1 MWPILAARLVS
12 TTLFGTLAFARRE
25 SLRMSRPTLGLVIVS
40 GTVDML
46 ANAFYLAAAWQG
58 PLSVVVTLSSLYPAS
73 TVLLARIA
81 LGERLNTW
89 QMTGVGCALA
99 AILLIVSGDR

>member
-1 MWPILAARLVS
+1 MWPILAARLIS
-12 TTLFGTLAFARRE
+12 TALFGSLALARRE
-25 SLRMSRPTLGLVIVS
+25 SLRMSRSTLGLVVLA

-46 ANAFYLAAAWQG
+46 ANALYLEAARQG

-81 LGERLNTW
+81 LGERLNLW

-99 AILLIVSGDR
+99 AILLIVSGGR